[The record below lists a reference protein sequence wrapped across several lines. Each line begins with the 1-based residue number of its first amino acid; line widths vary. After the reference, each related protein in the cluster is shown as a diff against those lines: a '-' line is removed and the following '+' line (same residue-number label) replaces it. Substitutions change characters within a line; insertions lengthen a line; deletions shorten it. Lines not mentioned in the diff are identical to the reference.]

1 MSAKLL
7 IMSAKLI
14 IMSAKLLSMSATP
27 HVMLKAPCKAQ
38 CVHCAM
44 VDLTKERL
52 KKILGQDYLLFIHLW
67 IGINRNFNNKSGGTI
82 REAIKKN

>member
-38 CVHCAM
+38 CVHCALWRSSAIKGYIINSLRLQ
-44 VDLTKERL
+44 VRL
-52 KKILGQDYLLFIHLW
+52 KESEY
-67 IGINRNFNNKSGGTI
+67 NFGKMTHC
-82 REAIKKN
+82 

>member
-38 CVHCAM
+38 CVHCALHCFILTN
-44 VDLTKERL
+44 VLFTENEVKDHYDLVC
-52 KKILGQDYLLFIHLW
+52 LLQSC
-67 IGINRNFNNKSGGTI
+67 GCVNCPY
-82 REAIKKN
+82 KNQSYN